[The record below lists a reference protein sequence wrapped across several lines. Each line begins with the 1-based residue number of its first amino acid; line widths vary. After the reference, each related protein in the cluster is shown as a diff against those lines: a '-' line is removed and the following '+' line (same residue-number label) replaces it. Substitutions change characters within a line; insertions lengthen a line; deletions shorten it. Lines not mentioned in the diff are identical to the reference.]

1 MAVYTYISGLES
13 DAVGLYAN
21 ELLSSLA
28 TRTIGSFTKNTA
40 AGLFAFI
47 SSQERRT
54 YVYEPSLIDL
64 YNELDFGFII
74 DVTSCVITPI
84 GTVVVSTNTI
94 APTCAVRIDI
104 GATVTINPSSI
115 YTVPVQ
121 ASTPN
126 IYKNW
131 GSITDSTATAEDYG
145 RIYYVSNIESFG
157 FVKFVS
163 EASWKATQAW
173 QGSGNIGLFGK
184 ESSPA
189 FYNYNTSNRLR
200 GLEGSSSYV
209 FSPALP
215 SRGGLSLF
223 GESPIGI
230 SLRIIIDASTLFSFS
245 SLDEKKT
252 FDYPATEGSLSILGG
267 VSDVDTTFAYFAE
280 GTLFNFSGLDEKAS
294 YDYQGSGRLFGFN
307 NLEEARVY
315 RYDCH
320 DSNAIDYFV
329 ESDYGYV
336 ERCITTE
343 TITGDISGS
352 STSCT
357 CVVQQGTTARIVNNQ
372 SYSVA
377 LNSDI
382 ATIFID
388 YGYITNPADALLD
401 FGYIL
406 TTSNV
411 MPCGSIRFNKE
422 IASTNKFTPN
432 WNGEGIISISGASRI
447 PLDVAVYGT
456 GSIKNLGGSAETAAF
471 AEETKDL
478 FRVTGDATIGITAI
492 TIQDGNLFGF
502 SGAAEATTVNPP
514 EETQLFAIS
523 GGILTEKHSE
533 SYIGEGILFALETV
547 IEKNVYSYVGS
558 GGLFG
563 FNNLEEARTYVYDCE
578 SVVPFLDLD
587 YGLIVSGNNQQLSCV
602 DVSGV
607 ISSNT
612 VSTTG
617 CTKVPPGTT
626 LEIVPGVTY
635 TIPSQ
640 LTVPQNYNDYGLV
653 SELHDPVVDYGWI
666 LGTFRD
672 GMPGC
677 IYGQIDITGSATDK
691 FTPSWTGSGNIAIA
705 GQSRVPL
712 DVAVYGTG
720 SIKNLGGAAETS
732 AIAEESTG
740 LFKITGT
747 SIIGITA
754 ITIGDGSLF
763 GFSGSSDS
771 VGFNPPDITTDIKIS
786 GASGDPLLTYREI
799 GFGNLF
805 TLQGATQS
813 SVYSYVG
820 SGSLFTLNKLE
831 EARTY
836 VYDCESIVEYRYFD
850 YGLIVAGSN
859 QQLSCVD
866 VSGVISSNTV
876 STTGCTKV
884 PPGTTLEIVPGVTYT
899 IPSQLTVPQN
909 YEDYGLVSELYDP
922 VVDYGWILGTIQ
934 DGMPGCIY
942 GQIDITG
949 SATDKFTPSW
959 IGSGNIVITGQARVP
974 LDVAVYG
981 TGSIKNLGG
990 GAETFAIA
998 EESTGLF
1005 KITGTSIIGITAIT
1019 INDGSL
1025 FGFSGAAESAS
1036 VNPPDITTDLKITG
1050 TSGDPLLTHREIAS
1064 GNLFAF
1070 SGGQERNS
1078 FDYAGTGTITLLPRK
1093 PETYELSELANYT
1106 LEDYTTCSPYINLSD
1121 TSFYNGHTKLGCV
1134 QLKWLNS
1141 EESHEKHTE
1150 VYDIHL
1156 CNDEPEIDYGYIIN
1170 ANTLSCVDVSGVI
1183 SSNTVSTTGCTKVPP
1198 GTTLEIVPG
1207 ITYSIQ
1213 LQITQASFFED
1224 YGFINEIYSPTRDYG
1239 WILDTT
1245 GLVCPFGNLATL
1257 NGIADQAYVR
1267 NTDAF
1272 TEGGTLKFASD
1283 VGAEI
1288 FFTPPYITEGYIGVI
1303 RGDGI
1308 TVFSLLHNGSGSSI
1322 IIGNGLYSE
1331 TDVFV
1336 GSGQINLFGAG
1347 VDSKSKVFTGSGQI
1361 NLFGAAAA
1369 EVFVANPPE
1378 NTQLFSVTG
1387 AASYVEVDAFVGSGN
1402 LSYFGGSAETV
1413 AWSPDEEQLLF
1424 SIKGAAISIFS
1435 LAHFGSGTIIVTD
1448 SAEKARVLVL
1458 PADGSISNITGEADV
1473 AFSANPP
1480 EEEPLFRFVGNK
1492 EESFSFG
1499 TYIGD
1504 GDLFS
1509 IGGSSE
1515 LLGFAERP
1523 TIDIRVTGQLTERR
1537 TNKFTGSG
1545 SLFAFIGSTESRTID
1560 LPEFKADLKFFG
1572 GITSEIFSA
1581 NPPENDAKIKV
1592 SGTTTPEIL
1601 TFSERSFGTVFTFG
1615 ESTNVYAPNHIGTG
1629 SLFAFAGSAESVGF
1643 NPEDITT
1650 DLKIIGFAIER
1661 FTANP
1666 AEDGTEIVLSGTTS
1680 PEIRS
1685 FAEQPFGTFSIFADA
1700 DTDRSKIFVGSGSL
1714 KKFSGSSE
1722 SATFNPEEK
1731 DLLFSF
1737 TGGLTSEK
1745 HTETYAGVDTPIKI
1759 RRGALSDFQTYDYQP
1774 LWTGFGII
1782 TITGESADRFLKNN
1796 VGFGNIFNIGGASES
1811 TTFNPTEEQILFSF
1825 AGESAERTAS
1835 SYYGE
1840 GSLFGINGSTESS
1853 TVVPPVSA
1861 DIRFF
1866 GESSSKFIINNVGFG
1881 NIFNIGGASESVSFN
1896 PDERQILFSF
1906 SGFGSQ
1912 SLGIAETKQIE
1923 IDITGDSYDLRSH
1936 SYFGS
1941 GSATIFGESTNRFVI
1956 NNIGFGNIFNIGGAS
1971 ESTTFNPTE
1980 EQILFSFTGELAERT
1995 LVREISQGGTLVV
2008 SGSSVVRA
2016 SIAETKQI
2024 EVDITGE
2031 AYITASL
2038 LHVGSGNL
2046 FAFSGGA
2053 ESVTGVPP
2061 TEKALFKISGI
2072 ATEKNTE
2079 NYIGSGSLRKLSG
2092 AAESV
2097 AFNPDE
2103 QQILFTFT
2111 GTRNSEKRTSR
2122 EISKGG
2128 TFQISGDSVSR
2139 SSLVHY
2145 GQGTVSVDGDAHTT
2159 RARDFIGSGT
2169 IPVFHGA
2176 AESLTFNP
2184 DERDLLFSFNGERIS
2199 EKSTFRE
2206 VGTLGKVR
2214 ITGTSGDPLLT
2225 FAENPFVKI
2234 NLSGNSVNIR
2244 SRRYIGSGR
2253 LFSFSNAKEVFA
2265 RAQYEGSGAIDIS
2278 GDGIIQVEVFQPPRT
2293 FIWII

>member
-28 TRTIGSFTKNTA
+28 TRTIGSFTRNTA
-40 AGLFAFI
+40 SGLFAFI

-104 GATVTINPSSI
+104 GATVTINPNSI

-121 ASTPN
+121 TSTPN
-126 IYKNW
+126 IFKNY

-145 RIYYVSNIESFG
+145 RIYYVSNVESFG

-189 FYNYNTSNRLR
+189 FYNYITSNRLR

-209 FSPALP
+209 FSPALQ
-215 SRGGLSLF
+215 SRGGLSLL
-223 GESPIGI
+223 GESQIGI

-329 ESDYGYV
+329 ETDYGYV
-336 ERCITTE
+336 ERCSTTE

-357 CVVQQGTTARIVNNQ
+357 CVVQQGTTARIINNQ

-382 ATIFID
+382 ATTFID

-411 MPCGSIRFNKE
+411 APCGSIRFNKE

-447 PLDVAVYGT
+447 PLDVAEYGT
-456 GSIKNLGGSAETAAF
+456 GFIKNLGGSAETAAF
-471 AEETKDL
+471 VEETKDL

-502 SGAAEATTVNPP
+502 SGAAEATSVNPP

-523 GGILTEKHSE
+523 GGILAEKHSE
-533 SYIGEGILFALETV
+533 SYVGEGILFALETV

-558 GGLFG
+558 GSLFTL
-563 FNNLEEARTYVYDCE
+563 NKLEEARTYVYDCE
-578 SVVPFLDLD
+578 SVVPFLALD

-640 LTVPQNYNDYGLV
+640 LTVPQNFEDYGLV
-653 SELHDPVVDYGWI
+653 SELH
-666 LGTFRD
+666 
-672 GMPGC
+672 
-677 IYGQIDITGSATDK
+677 
-691 FTPSWTGSGNIAIA
+691 
-705 GQSRVPL
+705 
-712 DVAVYGTG
+712 
-720 SIKNLGGAAETS
+720 
-732 AIAEESTG
+732 
-740 LFKITGT
+740 
-747 SIIGITA
+747 
-754 ITIGDGSLF
+754 
-763 GFSGSSDS
+763 
-771 VGFNPPDITTDIKIS
+771 
-786 GASGDPLLTYREI
+786 
-799 GFGNLF
+799 
-805 TLQGATQS
+805 
-813 SVYSYVG
+813 
-820 SGSLFTLNKLE
+820 
-831 EARTY
+831 
-836 VYDCESIVEYRYFD
+836 
-850 YGLIVAGSN
+850 
-859 QQLSCVD
+859 
-866 VSGVISSNTV
+866 
-876 STTGCTKV
+876 
-884 PPGTTLEIVPGVTYT
+884 
-899 IPSQLTVPQN
+899 
-909 YEDYGLVSELYDP
+909 DP

-959 IGSGNIVITGQARVP
+959 IGSGNIAIAGQSRVP

-981 TGSIKNLGG
+981 TGFIKNLGG
-990 GAETFAIA
+990 AAETSAIV

-1005 KITGTSIIGITAIT
+1005 KITGTPIIGITAIT

-1070 SGGQERNS
+1070 SGGQEKNS

-1183 SSNTVSTTGCTKVPP
+1183 SSNTSASTGCTRVAP
-1198 GTTLEIVPG
+1198 GTILAIQPG
-1207 ITYSIQ
+1207 FTYDIQ
-1213 LQITQASFFED
+1213 PQITQVSAFED

-1245 GLVCPFGNLATL
+1245 GLVCPFGNIAIL
-1257 NGIADQAYVR
+1257 NGVADQAYVR

-1288 FFTPPYITEGYIGVI
+1288 FFTPPYVTEGYIGVI

-1424 SIKGAAISIFS
+1424 SIKGEAIPIFS

-1480 EEEPLFRFVGNK
+1480 EEEPLFKFVGNK

-1515 LLGFAERP
+1515 LLGFAEQP
-1523 TIDIRVTGQLTERR
+1523 TIDIRIAGQLTERR
-1537 TNKFTGSG
+1537 TNKFTGFG

-1560 LPEFKADLKFFG
+1560 LPAFKADLKFFG

-1615 ESTNVYAPNHIGTG
+1615 ESTNVYAPNYIGTG

-1643 NPEDITT
+1643 NSEDITT

-1745 HTETYAGVDTPIKI
+1745 HTETYVGVDTPIKI

-1923 IDITGDSYDLRSH
+1923 IDITGDSYDLRSR

-1956 NNIGFGNIFNIGGAS
+1956 NNIGFGNIFNISGAS

-1995 LVREISQGGTLVV
+1995 LVREISQGGTLIV

-2145 GQGTVSVDGDAHTT
+2145 GQGTVPVNGDAHTT
-2159 RARDFIGSGT
+2159 RARDFIGFGT

-2244 SRRYIGSGR
+2244 SRRYIGTGR

-2293 FIWII
+2293 FVWII

>member
-121 ASTPN
+121 VSTPN

-145 RIYYVSNIESFG
+145 RIYYVSNVESFG

-215 SRGGLSLF
+215 SRGGLFLL
-223 GESPIGI
+223 GESQIGI

-245 SLDEKKT
+245 NLDEKRT

-691 FTPSWTGSGNIAIA
+691 FTSSWIGSGNIDIA
-705 GQSRVPL
+705 GQARVPL
-712 DVAVYGTG
+712 DITEYGTG
-720 SIKNLGGAAETS
+720 FIKTLSGSAETS
-732 AIAEESTG
+732 AVAEISSG
-740 LFKITGT
+740 LFKINGD
-747 SIIGITA
+747 SSIGITA

-763 GFSGSSDS
+763 GFSGATETAF
-771 VGFNPPDITTDIKIS
+771 VNPPDITTDIKIT
-786 GASGDPLLTYREI
+786 GTSGDPLLTYREI

-805 TLQGATQS
+805 TLQSSTES
-813 SVYSYVG
+813 SVYSYIG
-820 SGSLFTLNKLE
+820 SGSLFAFNKLE
-831 EARTY
+831 ESRTY
-836 VYDCESIVEYRYFD
+836 VYDCESVVPFLDLD
-850 YGLIVAGSN
+850 YGLIVTRSN
-859 QQLSCVD
+859 QQLSCVN

-942 GQIDITG
+942 GQLDITG
-949 SATDKFTPSW
+949 VSENQYVARW
-959 IGSGNIVITGQARVP
+959 IADPDPI
-974 LDVAVYG
+974 
-981 TGSIKNLGG
+981 
-990 GAETFAIA
+990 
-998 EESTGLF
+998 
-1005 KITGTSIIGITAIT
+1005 KITGVARIPLDARYIGDGSINEFGGAAEIVAFSNAASGLFDIIGFATIGVTAIT
-1019 INDGSL
+1019 LGNGNL
-1025 FGFSGAAESAS
+1025 FTFSGSSESATF
-1036 VNPPDITTDLKITG
+1036 NPPDITTDIRITG
-1050 TSGDPLLTHREIAS
+1050 TSSDPLLTHSNIGT
-1064 GNLFAF
+1064 GNLFAIA
-1070 SGGQERNS
+1070 GGQEKTLY
-1078 FDYAGTGTITLLPRK
+1078 DYIGSGKITLLPRK
-1093 PETYELSELANYT
+1093 PQTYELSELANYT
-1106 LEDYTTCSPYINLSD
+1106 LDAYEICNEYINLGNLD
-1121 TSFYNGHTKLGCV
+1121 YYTGHTKLGCV
-1134 QLKWLNS
+1134 QLKWLNL

-1150 VYDIHL
+1150 VYDL
-1156 CNDEPEIDYGYIIN
+1156 GLAKDEPEIDYGYIANI
-1170 ANTLSCVDVSGVI
+1170 NTLSCVNVSGVI

-1198 GTTLEIVPG
+1198 GTTLAIVPG
-1207 ITYSIQ
+1207 ITYRIIPQ
-1213 LQITQASFFED
+1213 LLQASNFED
-1224 YGFINEIYSPTRDYG
+1224 YGLVSAFADNARDYG
-1239 WILDTT
+1239 HILDGT
-1245 GLVCPFGNLATL
+1245 GFLSPFGIIALF
-1257 NGIADQAYVR
+1257 NGGASESLTPSSEIGSGVI
-1267 NTDAF
+1267 
-1272 TEGGTLKFASD
+1272 KFADD
-1283 VGAEI
+1283 VSANV
-1288 FFTPPYITEGYIGVI
+1288 FFTPPYLVEGSIGTI
-1303 RGDGI
+1303 YGDGI
-1308 TVFSLLHNGSGSSI
+1308 PVFSLLH
-1322 IIGNGLYSE
+1322 
-1331 TDVFV
+1331 
-1336 GSGQINLFGAG
+1336 
-1347 VDSKSKVFTGSGQI
+1347 
-1361 NLFGAAAA
+1361 
-1369 EVFVANPPE
+1369 P
-1378 NTQLFSVTG
+1378 
-1387 AASYVEVDAFVGSGN
+1387 GSGN
-1402 LSYFGGSAETV
+1402 LSYFGGSAETLTF
-1413 AWSPDEEQLLF
+1413 SPDEEQVLF
-1424 SIKGAAISIFS
+1424 FFRGAGVPIFS
-1435 LAHFGSGTIIVTD
+1435 QAHYGSGTITITQG
-1448 SAEKARVLVL
+1448 AERARVLA
-1458 PADGSISNITGEADV
+1458 PPTGGSISNISGSAHVALSANPPEDQILFRFTGDKKESFSTEYFGHGDLFTFDGSSVLVTLSEQPLVNIIISGSSDNTRARKFHGSGGLFGFIGTSFSRTIDLPAFRV
-1473 AFSANPP
+1473 DIKFFGSSTESFIANPPEQGTEIKLSGDTTPQILTFAEQPFGTVFIFGESANALVQSYIGAGSLFGFSGSSDCVGFNPPDITTDLKFFGTAEEVFSANPP
-1480 EEEPLFRFVGNK
+1480 EE
-1492 EESFSFG
+1492 
-1499 TYIGD
+1499 
-1504 GDLFS
+1504 
-1509 IGGSSE
+1509 
-1515 LLGFAERP
+1515 
-1523 TIDIRVTGQLTERR
+1523 
-1537 TNKFTGSG
+1537 
-1545 SLFAFIGSTESRTID
+1545 
-1560 LPEFKADLKFFG
+1560 
-1572 GITSEIFSA
+1572 
-1581 NPPENDAKIKV
+1581 
-1592 SGTTTPEIL
+1592 
-1601 TFSERSFGTVFTFG
+1601 
-1615 ESTNVYAPNHIGTG
+1615 
-1629 SLFAFAGSAESVGF
+1629 
-1643 NPEDITT
+1643 
-1650 DLKIIGFAIER
+1650 
-1661 FTANP
+1661 
-1666 AEDGTEIVLSGTTS
+1666 GTEIQLSGNAFPVFFIPNYPATGN
-1680 PEIRS
+1680 I
-1685 FAEQPFGTFSIFADA
+1685 SILGDA
-1700 DTDRSKIFVGSGSL
+1700 DTDRTRAFAGSGSL
-1714 KKFSGSSE
+1714 RKLSGAAE
-1722 SATFNPEEK
+1722 SVSFNPDENQI
-1731 DLLFSF
+1731 LFSF
-1737 TGGLTSEK
+1737 AGGISSEK
-1745 HTETYAGVDTPIKI
+1745 HTEAYVGIDNPIRI

-1774 LWTGFGII
+1774 KWTGSGVVSISGTVGIRYI
-1782 TITGESADRFLKNN
+1782 SNN
-1796 VGFGNIFNIGGASES
+1796 VGFGNIFAISGSAES
-1811 TTFNPTEEQILFSF
+1811 ITFNPEENEILFSFNGEIGERITNTHVGSGSLFGISGATESSAVVPEVVADIKFFGNSTDKLVVNNIGSGNIFAFAGSAESVSFNPDERQLLFSFSGQLVESFGAAETKQIEVDVTGDGLFIRSFAHEGSGSVFIFGESFARFVVNNIGFGNIFAISGSAESITFNPEENQILFSF
-1825 AGESAERTAS
+1825 TGELAEKILVREISKGGTLRLSGTVGNAILTFAEQPEIQVSISGDGYVTSALRHIGS
-1835 SYYGE
+1835 
-1840 GSLFGINGSTESS
+1840 GSLFTFSGGSESTTVAPQTKDGLFKFVGSGTEKN
-1853 TVVPPVSA
+1853 T
-1861 DIRFF
+1861 
-1866 GESSSKFIINNVGFG
+1866 ENY
-1881 NIFNIGGASESVSFN
+1881 IGTGSLRKLSGSSESVSFN
-1896 PDERQILFSF
+1896 PDERQLLFSF
-1906 SGFGSQ
+1906 
-1912 SLGIAETKQIE
+1912 
-1923 IDITGDSYDLRSH
+1923 
-1936 SYFGS
+1936 
-1941 GSATIFGESTNRFVI
+1941 N
-1956 NNIGFGNIFNIGGAS
+1956 
-1971 ESTTFNPTE
+1971 
-1980 EQILFSFTGELAERT
+1980 
-1995 LVREISQGGTLVV
+1995 
-2008 SGSSVVRA
+2008 
-2016 SIAETKQI
+2016 
-2024 EVDITGE
+2024 
-2031 AYITASL
+2031 
-2038 LHVGSGNL
+2038 
-2046 FAFSGGA
+2046 
-2053 ESVTGVPP
+2053 
-2061 TEKALFKISGI
+2061 
-2072 ATEKNTE
+2072 
-2079 NYIGSGSLRKLSG
+2079 
-2092 AAESV
+2092 
-2097 AFNPDE
+2097 
-2103 QQILFTFT
+2103 
-2111 GTRNSEKRTSR
+2111 GTRKSEKRTSR
-2122 EISKGG
+2122 EISRGG
-2128 TFQISGDSVSR
+2128 IFGISGQSKV
-2139 SSLVHY
+2139 LITLAHQ
-2145 GQGTVSVDGDAHTT
+2145 GQGIIPVDGDAHTT
-2159 RARDFIGSGT
+2159 RARDFIGFGT
-2169 IPVFHGA
+2169 IPVFRGA

-2199 EKSTFRE
+2199 EKSTFKE
-2206 VGTLGKVR
+2206 VGTLGEIR

-2225 FAENPFVKI
+2225 FAEQPFVKI
-2234 NLSGNSVNIR
+2234 LVTGDSVDIR
-2244 SRRYIGSGR
+2244 LRNYVGTGT
-2253 LFSFSNAKEVFA
+2253 LFSFSNAKEKLG
-2265 RAQYEGSGAIDIS
+2265 RAPYQGSGTIHID
-2278 GDGIIQVEVFQPPRT
+2278 GNAFIQVELFQPPRT